1 MPRGVRGSS
10 KLAAPRVVNT
20 TKYDAHHKVLKN
32 TYGTF
37 ADLRRELADSREQ
50 VAERES
56 VLAQLAA
63 CADPQRAYLLFDDY
77 LEKLALRRS
86 DFGQHD
92 WWARIQNATGKVR
105 MEEVAM
111 LFLRSNRS
119 LPTEL
124 VPHANFERFAEVEQ
138 SEKESGL
145 VEELEKWLFPPN
157 HSHLDSPRAALRV
170 VCEPRRTADDLNQ
183 WRLAIRF
190 FLFRSRSGE
199 KERGLSDLC
208 ELRTRAAHEAE
219 LFPADDWVVI
229 DWLYSHWPEKVKEG
243 ETLVL
248 DGPDLLT
255 WLAKF
260 AHGQRLELPG
270 QPTGAAFMGRIATL
284 QPRIETLDG
293 EMSFTHA
300 LALPDGK
307 SASLPDCRFFVGEPP
322 LVLVGHEFFVLRDA
336 PPARLLGPWAQRP
349 VVPVRRLSQRL
360 LTELRRIKP
369 QGSASA
375 DWGALCET
383 HAAKPQFV
391 FELAD
396 EVVRV
401 RLLAISERDGSEWQW
416 NGHEWARVVA
426 RRDAEGRPELLE
438 DPRLSPAVEWLQRSD
453 WFTPEPGLWVL
464 DANEHALSQLAFAW
478 QDRPSEAEFLG
489 NPPFQRLFLNRRIV
503 RPRIVIKG
511 SGIDWLAVSAEWEAE
526 GLKLS
531 AADVQ
536 RLAAANTRFVKLPD
550 GGWVEIDV
558 DANKRAHETAATLG
572 LEGLS
577 PDSQKASL
585 LHATQ
590 LDDATLAG
598 LGSEKAIAQLR
609 EKLAGFKGVPD
620 TAVPDTVKADLR
632 PYQRD
637 GFNFLANLTRLHL
650 GGILADDM
658 GLGKTLQTLTWLTW
672 LQETT
677 PKKDRKPS
685 LVICPASVLHNWRRE
700 AEKFVPHLKVL
711 VLQSGQARHNLRRQI
726 PEHDIVVTN
735 YAILRRDL
743 DELGKFR
750 FRALVL
756 DEAQFIKNPTAQVT
770 VAVKEIDADH
780 RLALTGT
787 PLENRML
794 DLWSIV
800 DFSQPGYLGNQAN
813 FTETYEGKGDGPEW
827 EAGTLRRRLSAKLRP
842 LMLRR
847 LKRQVAKDLPER
859 IEERMDCELDPEQRT
874 LYLAELRRSRDQV
887 MKTLQEKGVAKS
899 KMHVLA
905 ALTRLRQICC
915 HPRLVGNDCVSGKT
929 DTLFELLEPVL
940 ASGNKVLL
948 FSQFVE
954 MLRILENL
962 CRERGIK
969 THILT
974 GETKARQ
981 EVVNA
986 FQADPEPCVFLL
998 SLRAAG
1004 TGLNLTNASYVVL
1017 YDPWWNPAVE
1027 AQAIDRS
1034 HRIGQTRT
1042 VNAYRLIAPGTVEEK
1057 IWELQQRKSKAIQ
1070 DVLGEE
1076 GFATNLTKDDLEYL
1090 FSED

>member
-1 MPRGVRGSS
+1 
-10 KLAAPRVVNT
+10 
-20 TKYDAHHKVLKN
+20 
-32 TYGTF
+32 
-37 ADLRRELADSREQ
+37 
-50 VAERES
+50 
-56 VLAQLAA
+56 
-63 CADPQRAYLLFDDY
+63 
-77 LEKLALRRS
+77 
-86 DFGQHD
+86 
-92 WWARIQNATGKVR
+92 
-105 MEEVAM
+105 
-111 LFLRSNRS
+111 
-119 LPTEL
+119 
-124 VPHANFERFAEVEQ
+124 
-138 SEKESGL
+138 
-145 VEELEKWLFPPN
+145 
-157 HSHLDSPRAALRV
+157 
-170 VCEPRRTADDLNQ
+170 
-183 WRLAIRF
+183 
-190 FLFRSRSGE
+190 
-199 KERGLSDLC
+199 
-208 ELRTRAAHEAE
+208 
-219 LFPADDWVVI
+219 
-229 DWLYSHWPEKVKEG
+229 
-243 ETLVL
+243 
-248 DGPDLLT
+248 
-255 WLAKF
+255 
-260 AHGQRLELPG
+260 
-270 QPTGAAFMGRIATL
+270 
-284 QPRIETLDG
+284 
-293 EMSFTHA
+293 
-300 LALPDGK
+300 
-307 SASLPDCRFFVGEPP
+307 
-322 LVLVGHEFFVLRDA
+322 
-336 PPARLLGPWAQRP
+336 
-349 VVPVRRLSQRL
+349 
-360 LTELRRIKP
+360 
-369 QGSASA
+369 
-375 DWGALCET
+375 
-383 HAAKPQFV
+383 
-391 FELAD
+391 
-396 EVVRV
+396 
-401 RLLAISERDGSEWQW
+401 
-416 NGHEWARVVA
+416 
-426 RRDAEGRPELLE
+426 
-438 DPRLSPAVEWLQRSD
+438 
-453 WFTPEPGLWVL
+453 
-464 DANEHALSQLAFAW
+464 LSQLAFAW
-478 QDRPSEAEFLG
+478 QDRPEAAEFLG

-531 AADVQ
+531 SADVQ

-620 TAVPDTVKADLR
+620 TVVPGTVKADLR
-632 PYQRD
+632 PYQRE
-637 GFNFLANLTRLHL
+637 GFNFLANLSRLRL

-672 LQETT
+672 LHETT
-677 PKKDRKPS
+677 LKKDRKPS

-743 DELGKFR
+743 EELGKFR

-859 IEERMDCELDPEQRT
+859 IEERLDCELDAEQRT

-940 ASGNKVLL
+940 ASGNKILL

-962 CRERGIK
+962 CRERGIR

-981 EVVNA
+981 EAVNA

-1076 GFATNLTKDDLEYL
+1076 GFATNLSKDDLEYL